1 MSAHGLHNGHR
12 NRLRRRFLE
21 TGISGFNEH
30 ELLELLLFYALPRVN
45 TNEIAHELI
54 SRFGS
59 LTAVLSADPEKI
71 AEIKGLSSASA
82 VFLNFIFDLCREYSS
97 SGSDSA
103 RFSSADD
110 VDGWIC
116 RYFSSVESEICLL
129 LNISMKLELLGAVSF
144 TAVSLLN
151 GKTSPRELAEVAIR
165 NNMHRIII
173 GLNHPDRPPIPDE
186 NDYQITNMLA
196 NTLVPLGIDISDC
209 IVCGYGQTFSM
220 RRSGAFSFSAGASES
235 L

>member
-1 MSAHGLHNGHR
+1 MSTHGLHSGHR
-12 NRLRRRFLE
+12 NRLRHRFLE
-21 TGISGFNEH
+21 TGTNGFNEH

-59 LTAVLSADPEKI
+59 LTAVLNADPEKI

-82 VFLNFIFDLCREYSS
+82 VFLNFIFDLCRKYSS
-97 SGSDSA
+97 SSASTSDFASE
-103 RFSSADD
+103 DD
-110 VDGWIC
+110 ISEWIC
-116 RYFSSVESEICLL
+116 KYFSSVDSEICLL
-129 LNISMKLELLGAVSF
+129 INISMKLELLGTVSF
-144 TAVSLLN
+144 TTDSLLN

-165 NNMHRIII
+165 NKMHRVII
-173 GLNHPDRPPIPDE
+173 GLNHPDRPPVPDE
-186 NDYQITNMLA
+186 NDYKITNMLA
-196 NTLVPLGIDISDC
+196 STLVPLGIDISDC

-220 RRSGAFSFSAGASES
+220 RRSGAFSFSSGA